1 MQDGHDSAENSEVD
15 NDDDDYVG
23 GTGSSSGI
31 SERLRQERL
40 EAQGKYFR

>member
-1 MQDGHDSAENSEVD
+1 MQDDHDSAENSEDDDD
-15 NDDDDYVG
+15 NDDHVG
-23 GTGSSSGI
+23 GTGTSSGI

>member
-1 MQDGHDSAENSEVD
+1 MQDDRDSDENSEVD
-15 NDDDDYVG
+15 DVDDYVG
-23 GTGSSSGI
+23 GTGTSSGI